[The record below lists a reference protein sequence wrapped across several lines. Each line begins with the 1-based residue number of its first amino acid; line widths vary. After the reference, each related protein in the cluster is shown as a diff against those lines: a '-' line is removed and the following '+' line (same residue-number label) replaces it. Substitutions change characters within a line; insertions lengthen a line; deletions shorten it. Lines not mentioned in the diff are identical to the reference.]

1 MSARRLR
8 TGVIRPWRGKSEWA
22 VPLLLF
28 LAIVL
33 VAALAFNVANL
44 DTGGEAIPGGGVSG
58 GTSPS
63 ALGVFDPFLGDVF
76 LVIFASVVVA
86 MLVVAVLR
94 RRVQQKAPAKPFSW
108 WQVISSAIGL
118 ILVFALLLA
127 WPRMIQ
133 AFRIGQTPPTTG
145 DAGGASA
152 TGWPVAAGAPLGLF
166 LGLTVLVTIV
176 ILVALL
182 RRGAGV
188 VEIDDEPS
196 ADDPAARD
204 RELRGDPGRAGGVG
218 CSSGGFRPPRAIHP
232 GSSRGVGSRSRRS
245 ACSSR
250 SRCYS
255 GCSST
260 TRSSAGRSGGS
271 SASSRSRSSRRS
283 RWGRFNVGPP
293 DRRPSSA
300 RGPRGRPAMASWIR
314 SRPRSD
320 APRAACPTARSWSP
334 RGRGPRSSSGP
345 GWPSASR
352 LRRSGMCSATRRRS
366 DGCSAMTR
374 WWISCTSKRAT
385 WRTAWPGSS
394 GRAPAAASSPRSAT
408 SSRGW
413 RRGGERRLRPGGRQR
428 SPRRGRDRDR
438 RQARGPGARPLG
450 DPRRRSSA
458 DRRRPGP
465 GEDADREVVRRRP
478 RPLVPTHPV
487 HTGPAPGRH
496 HRDLRLRAQDG
507 RFHPPAR
514 AGLHERP
521 PRGRDQP
528 RAAEDPIRAARGDA
542 GTTSHPGGRD
552 VSIGPA
558 VLRDR
563 DAESDRARRH
573 LSAPRGAGRPVP
585 AENRCRLSDAGAGD
599 RSPRASTEATRG
611 RRDDRGRDDA
621 R

>member
-166 LGLTVLVTIV
+166 LGLTVLATIV

-196 ADDPAARD
+196 ADDPAARHAAAD
-204 RELRGDPGRAGGVG
+204 AVQDAIEELEVGGDVRAVILA
-218 CSSGGFRPPRAIHP
+218 CFRRVFAPPRPPRVTPP
-232 GSSRGVGSRSRRS
+232 G
-245 ACSSR
+245 AP
-250 SRCYS
+250 
-255 GCSST
+255 T
-260 TRSSAGRSGGS
+260 
-271 SASSRSRSSRRS
+271 
-283 RWGRFNVGPP
+283 P
-293 DRRPSSA
+293 
-300 RGPRGRPAMASWIR
+300 RGPQDP
-314 SRPRSD
+314 
-320 APRAACPTARSWSP
+320 
-334 RGRGPRSSSGP
+334 
-345 GWPSASR
+345 
-352 LRRSGMCSATRRRS
+352 
-366 DGCSAMTR
+366 
-374 WWISCTSKRAT
+374 
-385 WRTAWPGSS
+385 
-394 GRAPAAASSPRSAT
+394 
-408 SSRGW
+408 
-413 RRGGERRLRPGGRQR
+413 PGGGLPP
-428 SPRRGRDRDR
+428 SP
-438 RQARGPGARPLG
+438 QGA
-450 DPRRRSSA
+450 
-458 DRRRPGP
+458 
-465 GEDADREVVRRRP
+465 
-478 RPLVPTHPV
+478 
-487 HTGPAPGRH
+487 
-496 HRDLRLRAQDG
+496 
-507 RFHPPAR
+507 
-514 AGLHERP
+514 
-521 PRGRDQP
+521 
-528 RAAEDPIRAARGDA
+528 
-542 GTTSHPGGRD
+542 
-552 VSIGPA
+552 
-558 VLRDR
+558 
-563 DAESDRARRH
+563 
-573 LSAPRGAGRPVP
+573 
-585 AENRCRLSDAGAGD
+585 
-599 RSPRASTEATRG
+599 
-611 RRDDRGRDDA
+611 
-621 R
+621 